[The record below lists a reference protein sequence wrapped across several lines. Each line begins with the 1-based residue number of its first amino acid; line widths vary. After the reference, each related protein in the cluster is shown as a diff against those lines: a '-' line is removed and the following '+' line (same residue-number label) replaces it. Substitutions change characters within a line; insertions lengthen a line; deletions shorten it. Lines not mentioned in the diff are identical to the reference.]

1 VVSIEREVIIN
12 IGSQIDT
19 EVEETIDIEV
29 EAEKIGT
36 GITTIKTLLTI
47 VLIEEINTQ
56 KVLVVI
62 VVQALRALHHLNH
75 LPLKGKRRRRET
87 KRRREKL
94 DRKFTIE
101 VILIINVERS
111 THISKEEELVAWMR
125 MLQSY
130 FGMDSNGLQD
140 LNQFLILP
148 KMLQRKLK
156 WPSLVRTNKRMK
168 KE

>member
-19 EVEETIDIEV
+19 EVEETIDIEA
-29 EAEKIGT
+29 EAEKIGI

-62 VVQALRALHHLNH
+62 VVQVRRAHLHLNH
-75 LPLKGKRRRRET
+75 LQPKGERRRRES

-94 DRKFTIE
+94 DRKYTIK
-101 VILIINVERS
+101 VILIINVERF
-111 THISKEEELVAWMR
+111 THISKEEELAVWMR
-125 MLQSY
+125 MLRSY
-130 FGMDSNGLQD
+130 FGMVSNGLQD
-140 LNQFLILP
+140 LNQFLILL

-156 WPSLVRTNKRMK
+156 WPSLVMTNKRMK